1 MLPRQPFPA
10 PGSARSVDPPR
21 VVQAYF
27 PRGLPPAKLT
37 APSSPHPAAPP
48 RPALGGAKIAQKHPA
63 SGPVARPPH
72 PAKASSP
79 GQAFG
84 GRPPHAAKQRPAP
97 AQPFMAPHARPPHP
111 AQRGPT
117 PPVRPQAAQPAMDTH
132 AWRAP
137 QGLLEGGRGREG
149 NSMPAPV
156 QQKMEDFFGVD
167 FSDVRVHV
175 GHEAPAIGA
184 LAFTLGSDIYFAPG
198 QYEPLTQRGQELLG
212 HELTHVVQQRDGRV
226 ANPFGA
232 GVAVVQDP
240 ELEAEADRMGAL
252 AAQPR
257 PVSSRPKMKAAQPR
271 AAQPKGASLQQRP
284 AAESS
289 YKLVIGAYMHQD
301 ENAKRL
307 PEELAGHSFV
317 SIKGPRGT
325 SETWG
330 FSPANFGGYDPNRD
344 LAQLKDGVAGV
355 VHSDE
360 KAFEKP
366 GVKTREFPISEAQAQ
381 AAMAKVAEYQS
392 GEHAFSLEQRQCST
406 FALDVL
412 RAAKV
417 DALPGASVRRPW
429 EMYRELS

>member
-1 MLPRQPFPA
+1 MLPRQPSSA
-10 PGSARSVDPPR
+10 LGSARPIDPPR

-27 PRGLPPAKLT
+27 PRGLATAKLT
-37 APSSPHPAAPP
+37 GPSSPHPAAPP
-48 RPALGGAKIAQKHPA
+48 RPGLGGAKIAQRHPA

-72 PAKASSP
+72 PAKAGSP

-84 GRPPHAAKQRPAP
+84 GRPPHAAKQRPAS
-97 AQPFMAPHARPPHP
+97 AQPFMAPPARPPHP
-111 AQRGPT
+111 AQRGPA
-117 PPVRPQAAQPAMDTH
+117 PPAPRAAQPAMGTH

-137 QGLLEGGRGREG
+137 QGLLEGSRGRKG
-149 NSMPAPV
+149 DAMPAPV

-226 ANPFGA
+226 SNPFGA

-240 ELEAEADRMGAL
+240 ELEAEADRLGAL

-257 PVSSRPKMKAAQPR
+257 LRSSHPKMKAATPR
-271 AAQPKGASLQQRP
+271 AGQSRGASVQQRP
-284 AAESS
+284 AGESG

-330 FSPANFGGYDPNRD
+330 FSPANFGSYEPGRD
-344 LAQLKDGVAGV
+344 LGQLKAGVAGV
-355 VHSDE
+355 VHPDE

-366 GVKTREFPISEAQAQ
+366 GVKTREFAIDEAQAQ

-392 GEHAFSLEQRQCST
+392 GQYAFSLEERQCST

-417 DALPGASVRRPW
+417 EALPGAPVRRPR